1 MKSIANIKQ
10 FSQRQWSK
18 LKLGKRCQ
26 LLTVLCIGLLSGGLL
41 RSDQAI
47 ALNRHNTPIKNIPA
61 IDKTQSPKAQGVHF
75 YGQAP
80 EANAIGQDY
89 LLFDV
94 QGKQVSGVIF
104 QPQSEYACFHG
115 EVTPQGLELAIADPF
130 EGTTVRYAIAFNNE
144 TVQVAGALQSRTTLE
159 GFTEIAAVGPSE
171 QVLLAQCRSF

>member
-1 MKSIANIKQ
+1 MKSIASIKQ
-10 FSQRQWSK
+10 FSQQQWSK
-18 LKLGKRCQ
+18 LQLGKRCQ
-26 LLTVLCIGLLSGGLL
+26 LLTVLSIGLLSGGLL

-47 ALNRHNTPIKNIPA
+47 ALNRHNTPTKIPA
-61 IDKTQSPKAQGVHF
+61 IDKTQSPKAQGLHF

-104 QPQSEYACFHG
+104 QPQSEYACFQG

-130 EGTTVRYAIAFNNE
+130 EGTTVPYAIAFTHE

-171 QVLLAQCRSF
+171 QALLAQCR